1 VAICALES
9 KPAAAQVVPDE
20 ENHEGLE
27 ENGNS
32 GTEEEF
38 PHKFRQLERFFSDL
52 SSDYGRLDVF
62 EKVSTDAPRTST
74 EDQAFLLGIDKAFG
88 ER

>member
-20 ENHEGLE
+20 ENHEGGE
-27 ENGNS
+27 ENENNE
-32 GTEEEF
+32 TEEEF

-52 SSDYGRLDVF
+52 GSDYGRLDVF
-62 EKVSTDAPRTST
+62 EKVSHAHVL
-74 EDQAFLLGIDKAFG
+74 QMHQKGKN
-88 ER
+88 

>member
-20 ENHEGLE
+20 ENHEGGA

-32 GTEEEF
+32 ETEEEF

-52 SSDYGRLDVF
+52 STDYGRFDVF
-62 EKVSTDAPRTST
+62 EKVVINTCT
-74 EDQAFLLGIDKAFG
+74 KN
-88 ER
+88 

>member
-9 KPAAAQVVPDE
+9 KPAAQQMVPDE
-20 ENHEGLE
+20 ENHEGGE
-27 ENGNS
+27 EKGNS
-32 GTEEEF
+32 ETEEF

-62 EKVSTDAPRTST
+62 EKVSHANVLQTH
-74 EDQAFLLGIDKAFG
+74 QKGKN
-88 ER
+88 